1 MSSIIRVACVRIPKF
16 PIGAVWLEESNQ
28 ATRSPAGPTSDGKV
42 HETGEG
48 SRDGKAAHWD
58 QRPLALT
65 VGDRVVLAS
74 THTASLG
81 IRHGMAIPAARAMC
95 AGLETRPWDD
105 RAIGRAIHQVT
116 AACLA
121 LSPQVTPERPGLWWV
136 GAHGLERHGGERRL
150 IRSLLAR
157 ARRWHPDARVAV
169 ASSCIAAFVATWLR
183 GTGRL
188 VPQGGDQA
196 LLAQAPLTLLP
207 MDTELR
213 DTLSA
218 LGLGT
223 AGQFAALEPGEVE
236 QRFGPDGLAA
246 WRLARGEDRRRPTLT
261 LPVPHDTVAID
272 LPTSAET
279 LEPVLFLVRA
289 ALGRLITQVAS
300 DGMAVAALEVEL
312 KLDQRPSR
320 SVTRRIALAIPLARL
335 EPLFE
340 QCRAVLEDWVL
351 EAPVLGVVVRI
362 TERTR
367 PSGEQGDL
375 LHTGWRDP
383 AAAEAAFARLRA
395 ALGADSVV
403 RPVSRDGFAPERR
416 GAWEEG
422 RSPRSPERKSPP
434 ALPPRHPAALR
445 LLDPPEQIELA
456 PDTNAFTWRGRRWPV
471 LERGSV
477 ERLSGDWWSAS
488 YARDYASWVSEGTAF
503 VVFLSGGT
511 WNVHG
516 WYD

>member
-16 PIGAVWLEESNQ
+16 PIGAVWLEESNR
-28 ATRSPAGPTSDGKV
+28 ATRRPADPTSDGKAR
-42 HETGEG
+42 ETGDG
-48 SRDGKAAHWD
+48 SPGDKDIHWD
-58 QRPLALT
+58 QRPLALAAN
-65 VGDRVVLAS
+65 DRVVLA
-74 THTASLG
+74 TTQAASLG
-81 IRHGMAIPAARAMC
+81 VRHGMTIPAARAMC
-95 AGLETRPWDD
+95 AGLEVRSWDD
-105 RAIGRAIHQVT
+105 RAIGRAMHRVT

-121 LSPQVTPERPGLWWV
+121 LSPQVTPARPGLWWI
-136 GAHGLERHGGERRL
+136 GAHGLEGHGGERGL
-150 IRSLLAR
+150 VGSLLAR

-183 GTGRL
+183 GAGRL
-188 VPQGGDQA
+188 VPRGGDQA
-196 LLAQAPLTLLP
+196 LLAQAPLSLLP

-213 DTLSA
+213 DTLAA

-223 AGQFAALEPGEVE
+223 AGQFATLDPGDVE
-236 QRFGPDGLAA
+236 QRFGPAGLAA
-246 WRLARGEDRRRPTLT
+246 WRLARGEDQRRPTLT
-261 LPVPHDTVAID
+261 RPVPDDTVAIE

-312 KLDQRPSR
+312 KLDETPAR
-320 SVTRRIALAIPLARL
+320 SASRRITLAFPLARL

-340 QCRAVLEDWVL
+340 QCRAMLEDWML

-362 TERTR
+362 TERAR

-395 ALGADSVV
+395 ALGADAVV
-403 RPVSRDGFAPERR
+403 RPVALDGFAPERR

-422 RSPRSPERKSPP
+422 GKAAGRQEDRSD
-434 ALPPRHPAALR
+434 AASLR
-445 LLDPPEQIELA
+445 LLQPPEPIELA
-456 PDTNAFTWRGRRWPV
+456 SDTSAFTWRGRRWPIT
-471 LERGSV
+471 ERGSV
-477 ERLSGDWWSAS
+477 ERLSGDWWAS
-488 YARDYASWVSEGTAF
+488 PYARDYSSWTSEGTAF